1 MRKGDGSGRAAGS
14 AAGSGRQV
22 RVRGS
27 GSGRR
32 RRCSLSS
39 LLSHEATAAADTTH
53 SEGENQ
59 EKRPTWMDARAS
71 LILLYWQRERDGRA
85 EEQSEWA
92 IRGASSVH
100 WLEPPLSG
108 SA

>member
-1 MRKGDGSGRAAGS
+1 VGDEVVSC
-14 AAGSGRQV
+14 
-22 RVRGS
+22 
-27 GSGRR
+27 RR

-39 LLSHEATAAADTTH
+39 LLSHEATAAAAAAAADTTH

-85 EEQSEWA
+85 EAQSEWA

>member
-1 MRKGDGSGRAAGS
+1 MGDEVVSC
-14 AAGSGRQV
+14 
-22 RVRGS
+22 
-27 GSGRR
+27 RR
-32 RRCSLSS
+32 HRCSLSS

-59 EKRPTWMDARAS
+59 EKRPTWTDARAS
-71 LILLYWQRERDGRA
+71 LIYWQRERDGRA

-92 IRGASSVH
+92 IRGASGVH

>member
-1 MRKGDGSGRAAGS
+1 VGVGDDVVSC
-14 AAGSGRQV
+14 
-22 RVRGS
+22 
-27 GSGRR
+27 RR

-39 LLSHEATAAADTTH
+39 LLSHEAAAAAAADTTH

-71 LILLYWQRERDGRA
+71 LILLQVDWQRERDGRA